1 MAHFEAKM
9 AFPIPTRMVVEHS
22 LINKTQIGSLSGLE
36 HSLLSKDLSHLV
48 KYYLISCKVE
58 SKSALTVGSYR
69 RRLDAF

>member
-36 HSLLSKDLSHLV
+36 RSLLSKDLSHLV
-48 KYYLISCKVE
+48 KFYLIACKVE
-58 SKSALTVGSYR
+58 GKPPLTIES
-69 RRLDAF
+69 